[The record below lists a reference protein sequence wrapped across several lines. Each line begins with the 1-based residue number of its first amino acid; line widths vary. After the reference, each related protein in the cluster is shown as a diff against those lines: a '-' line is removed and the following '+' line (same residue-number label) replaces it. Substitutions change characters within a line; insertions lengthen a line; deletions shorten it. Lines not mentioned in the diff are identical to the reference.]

1 MIIVEILLVSAVLA
15 AIGYPLFVQPKA
27 AVGTVE
33 DGDEYHK
40 LVAKKE
46 AAFVA
51 LKDLDFDHKTGKID
65 DADFD
70 QLKARYED
78 EAVAV
83 LRRIDVVGGTSPAVR
98 KASDVESGGF
108 YCASCGIRA
117 KTKDRFCASCGSRL
131 SK

>member
-15 AIGYPLFVQPKA
+15 AIGYPLFVPPKA
-27 AVGTVE
+27 AVKTGE
-33 DGDEYHK
+33 EGDEYHK

-65 DADFD
+65 DDDFD

-83 LRRIDVVGGTSPAVR
+83 LRRIDGVGGASPAVR
-98 KASDVESGGF
+98 KASDGETGGF

-117 KTKDRFCASCGSRL
+117 KTKDRFCASCGARL
-131 SK
+131 SQ

>member
-1 MIIVEILLVSAVLA
+1 MIIVELLLVSAVLA
-15 AIGYPLFVQPKA
+15 AIGYPLFVQPKS
-27 AVGTVE
+27 AVRTSE

-40 LVAKKE
+40 LIAKKE

-83 LRRIDVVGGTSPAVR
+83 LKRIDGVGGASPAFR
-98 KASDVESGGF
+98 KASGGEQAGIF
-108 YCASCGIRA
+108 CTSCGTQA
-117 KTKDRFCASCGSRL
+117 KAGDRFCGNCGAKL